1 MYLLHHG
8 YTSKSYYNKLETLW
22 AEKLLFRTNYYY
34 VALL

>member
-8 YTSKSYYNKLETLW
+8 YTSKLYNNRLKTLL
-22 AEKLLFRTNYYY
+22 AERLLFRTNYYY